1 MPALEDADRSSP
13 VLAPAAHSS
22 RLVRRGALALLIGG
36 PLSLVFHVLWK
47 VGHGTTVVN
56 EHGVVLGLT
65 NDQWSYLSAFW
76 TVPVAVGVVTACSL
90 HRGRLSRVAAV
101 LTVLGL
107 ALNTVA
113 AFVWELY
120 SIGGLVLNAG
130 VLCLSIMI
138 LRGGVLSPWSAWL
151 LLLALIAFI
160 PLAVVN
166 DAVLSLSTNALPF
179 RVQGEDV
186 IVFLSALAWTA
197 LGVALFRVSRLP
209 EAAYS
214 ERRAGIARRR
224 RGEIRGARP

>member
-1 MPALEDADRSSP
+1 MPALEDADRLSRVAPRGPRVSP
-13 VLAPAAHSS
+13 
-22 RLVRRGALALLIGG
+22 LVRRGALALLVGG

-47 VGHGTTVVN
+47 IGHGPTVVN

-65 NDQWSYLSAFW
+65 NDQWSYLSVVW
-76 TVPVAVGVVTACSL
+76 TAPVAIGVVAACSL
-90 HRGRLSRVAAV
+90 HRGRLRSAAVV

-107 ALNTVA
+107 ALSTVA

-130 VLCLSIMI
+130 VLCMSIMI
-138 LRGGVLSPWSAWL
+138 LRGRVLPSWSAWL
-151 LLLALIAFI
+151 LLLALVAFI

-186 IVFLSALAWTA
+186 IVFLGA
-197 LGVALFRVSRLP
+197 LGWTGLGVVLLRTSRRMP
-209 EAAYS
+209 S
-214 ERRAGIARRR
+214 VPDNR
-224 RGEIRGARP
+224 

>member
-13 VLAPAAHSS
+13 VAAPAPHASPW
-22 RLVRRGALALLIGG
+22 VRRGALALLVGG

-47 VGHGTTVVN
+47 IGHGPTVVN

-65 NDQWSYLSAFW
+65 NDQWSYLSVAW
-76 TVPVAVGVVTACSL
+76 TAPVAAGVVAACSV
-90 HRGRLSRVAAV
+90 HRGRLSRIAAV

-107 ALNTVA
+107 ALSTIA
-113 AFVWELY
+113 ALVWELY

-138 LRGGVLSPWSAWL
+138 LRGQVLPRWSAWL
-151 LLLALIAFI
+151 LLLALVAFI

-186 IVFLSALAWTA
+186 IVLLAAIGWTA
-197 LGVALFRVSRLP
+197 LGVALLRARPRVR
-209 EAAYS
+209 EAADLQ
-214 ERRAGIARRR
+214 
-224 RGEIRGARP
+224 

>member
-13 VLAPAAHSS
+13 VAAPAAQASP
-22 RLVRRGALALLIGG
+22 LVRRGALALLVGG

-47 VGHGTTVVN
+47 IGHGPTVVN
-56 EHGVVLGLT
+56 EHGEVLGLT
-65 NDQWSYLSAFW
+65 NDQWSYLSVVW
-76 TVPVAVGVVTACSL
+76 TAPVAAGVVAACSV

-107 ALNTVA
+107 ALSTIA

-130 VLCLSIMI
+130 VLCLSIVI
-138 LRGGVLSPWSAWL
+138 LRGRVLPRWSAWL
-151 LLLALIAFI
+151 LLLALVAFI

-186 IVFLSALAWTA
+186 IVLLAAIGWTA
-197 LGVALFRVSRLP
+197 LGVALLRARPRLR
-209 EAAYS
+209 EAADLQ
-214 ERRAGIARRR
+214 
-224 RGEIRGARP
+224 